1 MKYIVRTTVKP
12 YLEMLFINQLPNVL
26 ARHNDS
32 LLRTFLLTR
41 EFF

>member
-12 YLEMLFINQLPNVL
+12 HLEMLFIIQLPNVL
-26 ARHNDS
+26 ARHNGS